1 MPAPPIPP
9 ELVVAV
15 FLHGFKGGADTF
27 ADLPQRLQAILEP
40 VGVAFDPVV
49 YPAYDT
55 RGELHTAVEN
65 HVTWLEDLVK
75 DKEAMFRE
83 RGGTGPVRVVLLGH
97 SMGGLVIADSLLA
110 TLPTSSLPILGL
122 ICFDSPLVGLNPA
135 VFKSTFDKAL
145 DVASKGQAAL
155 AALGAG
161 YGLFKTA
168 TGSDSPGASSS
179 SRSPSPK
186 PATSASSS
194 KASTSRS
201 ATKSSSS
208 GKVSIPPPAESPSAT
223 PGSTWLSLPYLAAAG
238 LTGAA
243 AAFGAAYYNRD
254 TLARHWTWATSHL
267 SFVGELWKTDELE
280 TRLASVVAA
289 RDKGVGFHCFYT
301 LLPAKGTT
309 PQRTFLV
316 VPHAPALRERF
327 SPAHDPLARDE
338 IQAHVQMFD
347 KSPGTYALGRE
358 TAGLIGEWVEESRRG
373 GMGWWKG
380 ESEGGAGGKG
390 DVGDKA
396 RQEKVA
402 PEEERRV

>member
-1 MPAPPIPP
+1 
-9 ELVVAV
+9 
-15 FLHGFKGGADTF
+15 
-27 ADLPQRLQAILEP
+27 
-40 VGVAFDPVV
+40 
-49 YPAYDT
+49 
-55 RGELHTAVEN
+55 
-65 HVTWLEDLVK
+65 
-75 DKEAMFRE
+75 
-83 RGGTGPVRVVLLGH
+83 
-97 SMGGLVIADSLLA
+97 MGGLVIADSLLA

-289 RDKGVGFHCFYT
+289 RDKGVGFHWCVCAFLSLSLSLERPDSHKRRSTRRRRSFYT